1 MNAVQLVAFAI
12 AVIICTAAAAA
23 CVGYLLRTERADR
36 LLLWFGLFAAI
47 YGGRM
52 FFKQPLAAA
61 LGVDRATAG
70 WLENVLSYFILVP
83 ALLFVEELYGQGWH
97 RLLRRLTQATAA
109 YALVALVVDIAVHRP
124 DRMPDP
130 SNIWFLLLGL
140 IILIGVRTGYRP
152 PRFPEWRLL
161 LTGLLIFVLF
171 VLNEHAVGARL
182 VPWRFTAEPIGFLI
196 NLGCLGYIALTRF
209 FTRGRQLAAVDQ
221 EMRSAREIQTSILPH
236 DIPAVAGVQLAARY
250 APLAAVAGDFYD
262 IVPLGNGDLALLVA
276 DVSGHGVPA
285 ALIASMVKVS
295 FAASIAETDDPG
307 TVLQRMNRTLCGMFE
322 RSFVTAACAVL
333 RPRMSA
339 ISYALAGHPPPLLQ
353 ADARGRTQLLDERG
367 IFLGMMPSAKYVT
380 QTVSVGAGARLILY
394 SDGITETQGAGDDLF
409 GVERLQSF
417 ADAERGHPVQAFAD
431 ALLASLRTFAGRG
444 SLAHDDITLVVADIV
459 GGGV

>member
-1 MNAVQLVAFAI
+1 MNALELVAFAI
-12 AVIICTAAAAA
+12 AVVICTAAAAA
-23 CVGYLLRTERADR
+23 LVGYLLRTEPADR

-61 LGVDRATAG
+61 LGVDPRVG
-70 WLENVLSYFILVP
+70 DWVEKVLNYFILIP

-97 RLLRRLTQATAA
+97 RVLRRLTQATAA
-109 YALVALVVDIAVHRP
+109 YAVVALVIDIAAGTPR
-124 DRMPDP
+124 RMPDP
-130 SNIWFLLLGL
+130 SNIWFLLLGA
-140 IILIGVRTGYRP
+140 IIVVGVRAGYRP

-161 LTGLLIFVLF
+161 LAGLLVFVLF
-171 VLNEHAVGARL
+171 VLNSHAVDARI
-182 VPWRFTAEPIGFLI
+182 VPWRVTAEPIGFLI
-196 NLGCLGYIALTRF
+196 ELGCLGYIALARF
-209 FTRGRQLAAVDQ
+209 FARGRQLAAVDQ
-221 EMRSAREIQTSILPH
+221 EMRSARDIQTSILPR
-236 DIPAVAGVQLAARY
+236 DVPSVAGVQLAARY

-262 IVPLGNGDLALLVA
+262 IVPLAHGDLALLVA

-295 FAASIAETDDPG
+295 FAAAIAETDDPG

-333 RPRMSA
+333 RPRMGA

-353 ADARGRTQLLDERG
+353 ADARGRVQLLDERG
-367 IFLGMMPSAKYVT
+367 IFLGMMPSASYAT
-380 QTVSVGAGARLILY
+380 ETVSVGPGARLILY
-394 SDGITETQGAGDDLF
+394 SDGITETHGAGDDLF

-431 ALLASLRTFAGRG
+431 SLLASVRAFAGRG
-444 SLAHDDITLVVADIV
+444 SPAHDDITLVVADMINGRV
-459 GGGV
+459 